1 MVRITPIKDE
11 YKDTFESFVNEQAK
25 NDNALLTHFSATDS
39 MDNERSEIL
48 VCFDEEENIL
58 GICKTSFTDLIGVL
72 AIDYVYVKPDCRRDE
87 NGTLLVVAIMQR
99 AVNRLI
105 ARLIC
110 NTEISEINFAFLKKL
125 GFTLTLQNEDRAFF
139 TKNLLYMYKTEKH
152 E

>member
-1 MVRITPIKDE
+1 MVRITPLKNE
-11 YKDTFESFVNEQAK
+11 YMNKFETFVNEQAK
-25 NDNALLTHFSATDS
+25 NDNALYTFFSSAD
-39 MDNERSEIL
+39 DERSEIL

-58 GICKTSFTDLIGVL
+58 GICRTSFTDSVGVL
-72 AIDYVYVKPDCRRDE
+72 SIDYVYVKPDCRRDE
-87 NGTLLVVAIMQR
+87 NGTLLVVAVMQR

-110 NTEISEINFAFLKKL
+110 NTEINDVNFAFLKKL
-125 GFTLTLQNEDRAFF
+125 GFTLALQNEDRAFF